1 MVEAEQTY
9 AMAVKNAKKN
19 FIQLLDCFNW
29 WTESNLTAVKMTIH
43 TSEKDSKRRCKIR
56 GLVGSRK
63 EVIDFAL

>member
-1 MVEAEQTY
+1 MIESEQTH

-29 WTESNLTAVKMTIH
+29 WTESNITAIKMTIH
-43 TSEKDSKRRCKIR
+43 TSENDSKRKCKIK

-63 EVIDFAL
+63 